1 MIHNFDVLIDSFLEN
16 KIGIDE
22 AFLSPALSTG
32 LQANIRSLQQAQLL
46 NNAGIGNSD
55 LKDEHQKMRG
65 DQIYWLDK
73 SHTNIFEQE
82 FLSLVEAFVACLN
95 ETCYTGITGY
105 EFHYAVYGKGTF
117 YKRHKDQFRN
127 NSRRKFSL
135 ISYLNDNWLEAD
147 GGELL
152 VYHEET
158 EQRIAPRAKT
168 AVFFRS
174 DEMEHEVDT
183 TQLERLSI
191 TGWLKSG

>member
-1 MIHNFDVLIDSFLEN
+1 MIHSFDVLIDSFLDN

-22 AFLSPALSTG
+22 AFLSPSLSEG
-32 LQANIRSLQQAQLL
+32 LQANIRSLQLGHL
-46 NNAGIGNSD
+46 MNDAGIGNSH
-55 LKDEHQKMRG
+55 LKDDHQKMRG

-73 SHTNIFEQE
+73 SHDNIFEQE
-82 FLSLVEAFVACLN
+82 FLSHVDDLVGCLN
-95 ETCYTGITGY
+95 ETCYAGITGY
-105 EFHYAVYGKGTF
+105 EFHYAIYGKGTF

-127 NSRRKFSL
+127 DSQRKFSL

-168 AVFFRS
+168 AVFFKS
-174 DEMEHEVDT
+174 DEMEHEVNT
-183 TQLERLSI
+183 TTCDRLSI
-191 TGWLKSG
+191 TGWLKCR